1 MSAFVDALRVTLVC
15 PKCGVANR
23 PTVYAI
29 DLDRNGQA
37 SCNACGHG
45 WIEPS
50 LALTVRSHA

>member
-1 MSAFVDALRVTLVC
+1 MSAFLDALRLNLVC
-15 PKCGVANR
+15 PRCKAMNR

-45 WIEPS
+45 WVEPLLKGAS
-50 LALTVRSHA
+50 KSP